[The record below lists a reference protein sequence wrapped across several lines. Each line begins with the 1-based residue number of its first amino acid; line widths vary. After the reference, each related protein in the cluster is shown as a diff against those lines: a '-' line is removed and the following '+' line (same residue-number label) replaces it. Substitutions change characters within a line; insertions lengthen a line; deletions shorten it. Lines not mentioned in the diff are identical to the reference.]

1 MLRMSHRTVNVRQ
14 SNKRLSTTS
23 TLCNFG
29 RQMKIGL
36 AAKGLNIDRQFLEWS
51 CMFIWNYSKPRH
63 FDQTNKLQSTKGS
76 IFTSDEATSENNIW
90 CS

>member
-1 MLRMSHRTVNVRQ
+1 MLRVSHRTVNVRQ

-36 AAKGLNIDRQFLEWS
+36 AAKGLIYLNEQSDAVNFIKES
-51 CMFIWNYSKPRH
+51 CFGQLGVI
-63 FDQTNKLQSTKGS
+63 
-76 IFTSDEATSENNIW
+76 SENL
-90 CS
+90 